1 MKKYTLKNLID
12 EHLPES
18 DESHMTQSQL
28 QELISR
34 SQSTIVLEE
43 EDGYMLFKYIGIKMA
58 LFVDPKF
65 NRMRIVSPITEYS
78 SLAPKIKDSLM
89 SANFHSTLDVRYG
102 VSEDTLYSCFMHSLT
117 SLQED
122 DLKSALQQLYKLN
135 TTFGTTFS
143 SAQIAFTKK
152 K

>member
-1 MKKYTLKNLID
+1 MDAHSSMT
-12 EHLPES
+12 
-18 DESHMTQSQL
+18 DESLMTQSKL
-28 QELISR
+28 QSLIAN
-34 SQSTIVLEE
+34 SQSTMVLQE
-43 EDGYMLFKYIGIKMA
+43 EDGYLLFKYVGIKMA

-65 NRMRIVSPITEYS
+65 NRMRVISPITEYS

-89 SANFHSTLDVRYG
+89 HANFHSTLDVRYG
-102 VSEDTLYSCFMHSLT
+102 VSEDTVYSCFMHPLS

-122 DLKSALQQLYKLN
+122 DLNSALKQLYKLN
-135 TTFGTTFS
+135 TSFGTTFS